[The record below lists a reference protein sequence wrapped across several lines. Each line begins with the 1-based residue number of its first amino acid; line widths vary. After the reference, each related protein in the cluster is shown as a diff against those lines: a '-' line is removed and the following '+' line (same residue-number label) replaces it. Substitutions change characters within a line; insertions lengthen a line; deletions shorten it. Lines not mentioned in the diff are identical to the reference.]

1 MVHKILNPSITRVVF
16 RIMKTGRKKIRIQSF
31 FQKIENEWTQ
41 DRDKSGASQTR
52 KRQEEGEAMGGGG
65 KVREW

>member
-1 MVHKILNPSITRVVF
+1 
-16 RIMKTGRKKIRIQSF
+16 MKTGRKKIRIQSF